1 MTVPAIEEMTT
12 KADRITVRTS
22 KGLRGEITVPGD
34 KSISHRSVMFGA
46 ISRGETRITGF
57 LNGED
62 SLGTAKA
69 FRLMGIGIDEVSPT
83 ELIVHGKG
91 IDGLSE
97 PTDVL
102 DLGNSGTSM
111 RLLTGLLAGQSFFS
125 VLTGDQYLRKR
136 PMGRVTD
143 PLKTMGARID
153 GRDGGKLA
161 PLAIH
166 GSNLKGVHYVSPIA
180 SAQVKS
186 AVLLAGLYAEGETS
200 VSEPEKSRDHTE
212 RMLAGFGATVRIDGL
227 KATVVGRP
235 DLIGRPVAVPGDIS
249 SAAFFLVAASIVPG
263 SELLIKNVGVNPT
276 RTGIIDALR
285 NMGAD
290 ITLENMRDEAGEPVA
305 DLLVRSA
312 LLKGITLGG
321 EIIPRMIDEVPVLA
335 VAAALAEGETVI
347 RDAKELRVKETD
359 RIATMAAELRKVG
372 VEVEEL
378 SDGMR
383 IVGGKP
389 ISGAV
394 CESHGDHRVAM
405 SMLIAGLAAKGETT
419 VNGTRWIETSFP
431 GFEETLKRICS

>member
-1 MTVPAIEEMTT
+1 MTT

>member
-12 KADRITVRTS
+12 NTDSITVQPSR
-22 KGLRGEITVPGD
+22 GLRGEITVPGD
-34 KSISHRSVMFGA
+34 KSISHRAVMFGA
-46 ISRGETRITGF
+46 ISRGESRITGF

-62 SLGTAKA
+62 SLGTARA
-69 FRLMGIGIDEVSPT
+69 FRLMGIRIDEIGPT

-136 PMGRVTD
+136 PMGRVTG
-143 PLKTMGARID
+143 PLAAMGAGID

-161 PLAIH
+161 PLAIR
-166 GSNLKGVHYVSPIA
+166 GSRLRGMHYESPIA

-186 AVLLAGLYAEGETS
+186 AVLLAGLYADGETS

-212 RMLAGFGATVRIDGL
+212 RMLSGFGATVRVEGL
-227 KATVVGRP
+227 KATVMGRP
-235 DLIGRPVAVPGDIS
+235 ELVGRPVAVPGDIS
-249 SAAFFLVAASIVPG
+249 SAAFFIVAATIVPG
-263 SELLIKNVGVNPT
+263 SELLIRNVGVNPT

-285 NMGAD
+285 QMGAN
-290 ITLENMRDEAGEPVA
+290 ISLENQRDEAGEPVA
-305 DLLVRSA
+305 DLLVRSSS
-312 LLKGITLGG
+312 LKGITLGG

-335 VAAALAEGETVI
+335 VAAALAEGETMI

-359 RIATMAAELRKVG
+359 RIATMATELRKVG
-372 VEVEEL
+372 AEVEEL
-378 SDGMR
+378 PDGMR
-383 IVGGKP
+383 VVGGKP
-389 ISGAV
+389 LDGAI

-405 SMLIAGLAAKGETT
+405 SMLVAGLVAKGETT

-431 GFEETLKRICS
+431 GFEQTLRRVCA